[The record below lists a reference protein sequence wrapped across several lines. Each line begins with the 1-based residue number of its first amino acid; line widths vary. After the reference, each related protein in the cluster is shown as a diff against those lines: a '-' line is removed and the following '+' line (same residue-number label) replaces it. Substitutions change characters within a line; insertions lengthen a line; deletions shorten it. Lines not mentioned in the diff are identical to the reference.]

1 MILKMGYEEAWNVL
15 DDLITEIRKKGET
28 IPKHVMNDLHSAK
41 TMIQILKAD
50 PTHVENLSRIEMYLE
65 NVESHL
71 MFMAQE
77 KFGADYVERWM
88 KKLEEARK
96 APEGEG
102 KAQLKFVVGIPR
114 GEHWVR
120 IQISEETSKSEIE
133 RLAKENG
140 LSNKMQK
147 NGYVLVYGDVKK
159 VKEFVKNIAKKFHV
173 KRKQEKN

>member
-1 MILKMGYEEAWNVL
+1 MGYEEAWNVL

-50 PTHVENLSRIEMYLE
+50 STHVENLSRVETYLE
-65 NVESHL
+65 NVESNL
-71 MFMAQE
+71 MFTAQE

-88 KKLEEARK
+88 KKLDEARK
-96 APEGEG
+96 APAGEG
-102 KAQLKFVVGIPR
+102 KTPSKFIVGIPR

-140 LSNKMQK
+140 LSCKMQK
-147 NGYVLVYGDVKK
+147 NGYMLVYGDVKK

-173 KRKQEKN
+173 KRKQESE

>member
-15 DDLITEIRKKGET
+15 DDLITEILKKGET

-41 TMIQILKAD
+41 TMIQIFKAD
-50 PTHVENLSRIEMYLE
+50 PTHVENLSRIETYLE

-71 MFMAQE
+71 MLTAQE

-96 APEGEG
+96 APEEKE
-102 KAQLKFVVGIPR
+102 KARLKFVVGIPR

-133 RLAKENG
+133 RLVKRNG
-140 LSNKMQK
+140 LSSKMQK

-173 KRKQEKN
+173 KRKQEQK